1 MSGVT
6 LATAVAVLPA
16 SYRMKFTNPL
26 FQTVHVSIV
35 TGEWLWNKSTLK
47 SDDSV

>member
-35 TGEWLWNKSTLK
+35 EWLWNKSTLK